1 MLGTH
6 ALAAAQMN
14 TEPSTLQ
21 LLAAEHG
28 IKNSSCEALLC
39 EHPDQH
45 LTVAGHGATM
55 GKESSSIVY
64 SQCLYGDMRKHPL
77 CTRWAIR
84 ERRVV

>member
-28 IKNSSCEALLC
+28 IKNSSCEAPLC

-45 LTVAGHGATM
+45 LTVAGRGATM
-55 GKESSSIVY
+55 GK
-64 SQCLYGDMRKHPL
+64 
-77 CTRWAIR
+77 
-84 ERRVV
+84 